1 MHERTS
7 TPRVGT
13 QEIHR
18 EKIIDGMRRFTRVGI
33 HLMPNQKVKRGSRA
47 TRINIAYVTR
57 ISHPLDGGSGI
68 TYEAKCERYL
78 GIKVV

>member
-7 TPRVGT
+7 TSRVGT

-18 EKIIDGMRRFTRVGI
+18 EKITDGMRSFTRVGI

-47 TRINIAYVTR
+47 TRIDIASDTGIEHR
-57 ISHPLDGGSGI
+57 KESGS
-68 TYEAKCERYL
+68 
-78 GIKVV
+78 